1 MIRRPPRST
10 RTDTLLPDTTLFR
23 SRGLRGLVALGS
35 SKHCLPGL
43 LSVEADSASTSP
55 ADCGLV
61 VRVGVDQRGDEIGV
75 AAGKLGGGALLVDGC
90 RRIDGGCGVD
100 AEIGRASC
108 REIWCQYIELSG
120 GASSRKKK

>member
-75 AAGKLGGGALLVDGC
+75 AAGKLGGGARLVDGC
-90 RRIDGGCGVD
+90 RRIAD
-100 AEIGRASC
+100 RKST
-108 REIWCQYIELSG
+108 RLN
-120 GASSRKKK
+120 SSH